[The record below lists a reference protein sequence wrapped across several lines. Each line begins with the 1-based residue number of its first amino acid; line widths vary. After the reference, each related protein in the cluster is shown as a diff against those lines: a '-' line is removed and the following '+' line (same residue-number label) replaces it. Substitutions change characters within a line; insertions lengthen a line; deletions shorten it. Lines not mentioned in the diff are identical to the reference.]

1 MDPAQTRQLNA
12 CNSKIRQLADE
23 LAQQAGFICS
33 GTLVLRHMRCGR
45 RSCRCHADPP
55 QLHGPYW
62 QWSYRPTGG
71 KTVSRQIGERQ
82 AALYREWIANRRR
95 LIALLDEM
103 EEVSRQAAEILLAEP
118 PTAATPG
125 TATPAARPSSVTPH
139 LAQAVA
145 QLAELIEPAAEA
157 TQEWLESK
165 EDGDRELVAEARERL
180 LTTLGESPEL
190 AAAAARLARLLGTA
204 AWPR

>member
-1 MDPAQTRQLNA
+1 MNPAQARQLIA
-12 CNSKIRQLADE
+12 HRSQIRQLAGE
-23 LAQQAGFICS
+23 LADQADFICS
-33 GTLVLRHMRCGR
+33 GSLVLRHMRCGR
-45 RSCRCHADPP
+45 PTCRCHADPP

-71 KTVSRQIGERQ
+71 KTVSRQVGQPQ
-82 AALYREWIANRRR
+82 ADLYREWIANRRR
-95 LIALLDEM
+95 LIAIIDEM

-118 PTAATPG
+118 PASASRTTA
-125 TATPAARPSSVTPH
+125 PASRPVAMTRH

-157 TQEWLESK
+157 AQEWLESK
-165 EDGDRELVAEARERL
+165 DDGDREAIAEARGRL
-180 LTTLGESPEL
+180 LDAVNEAPDL
-190 AAAAARLARLLGTA
+190 ASASARLARLLGTA